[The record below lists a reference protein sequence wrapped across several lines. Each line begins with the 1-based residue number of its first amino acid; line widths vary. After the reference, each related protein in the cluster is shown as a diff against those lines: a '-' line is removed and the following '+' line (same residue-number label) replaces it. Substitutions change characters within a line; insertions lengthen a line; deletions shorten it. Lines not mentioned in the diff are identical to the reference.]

1 MVFFHAKV
9 FPSHRTQRAHKPAIG
24 GSRFVQKAQSKTL
37 SELLVDDPKLLAYVP
52 KLEAAELDGEL
63 AAELGLAEMRDVLPD
78 APIAHCL
85 LLVRRLS
92 ELKTVQPA
100 IPDTP
105 AWKWPARVIAT
116 GVRDSNLKDQAT
128 VKHEFDLIG
137 GSLLLSFAIGPLL
150 SPQTTCADGSECP
163 VILALDML
171 CWATLSTC
179 LLLCVVSSWSMVA
192 IEQCVS
198 TEAMAR
204 WAYENWPF
212 YNMGAGLMVTSFTF
226 LPFALATRSVILLH
240 GNPAYPA
247 WLVWIVMAILLGGGI
262 VMQYT
267 WWIIICCRTFAVS
280 SAADFVAFNLG
291 LLGFRMPKTQLE
303 RAPVQMNVPYMD

>member
-1 MVFFHAKV
+1 MTCPRCADCAL
-9 FPSHRTQRAHKPAIG
+9 SLTCET
-24 GSRFVQKAQSKTL
+24 TL
-37 SELLVDDPKLLAYVP
+37 
-52 KLEAAELDGEL
+52 
-63 AAELGLAEMRDVLPD
+63 
-78 APIAHCL
+78 
-85 LLVRRLS
+85 
-92 ELKTVQPA
+92 ELKTVTGYSRHA
-100 IPDTP
+100 GMEV
-105 AWKWPARVIAT
+105 ASRVIAT

-226 LPFALATRSVILLH
+226 LPFALATRAVILLH
-240 GNPAYPA
+240 GNPH
-247 WLVWIVMAILLGGGI
+247 IRRGSCG
-262 VMQYT
+262 
-267 WWIIICCRTFAVS
+267 S
-280 SAADFVAFNLG
+280 
-291 LLGFRMPKTQLE
+291 
-303 RAPVQMNVPYMD
+303 

>member
-1 MVFFHAKV
+1 M
-9 FPSHRTQRAHKPAIG
+9 
-24 GSRFVQKAQSKTL
+24 
-37 SELLVDDPKLLAYVP
+37 
-52 KLEAAELDGEL
+52 
-63 AAELGLAEMRDVLPD
+63 
-78 APIAHCL
+78 
-85 LLVRRLS
+85 
-92 ELKTVQPA
+92 
-100 IPDTP
+100 
-105 AWKWPARVIAT
+105 IAT

-262 VMQYT
+262 VMQYVVDHHLLPHVLPFRPLPISSPST
-267 WWIIICCRTFAVS
+267 SVS
-280 SAADFVAFNLG
+280 SASACRRRSSSARP
-291 LLGFRMPKTQLE
+291 FR
-303 RAPVQMNVPYMD
+303 